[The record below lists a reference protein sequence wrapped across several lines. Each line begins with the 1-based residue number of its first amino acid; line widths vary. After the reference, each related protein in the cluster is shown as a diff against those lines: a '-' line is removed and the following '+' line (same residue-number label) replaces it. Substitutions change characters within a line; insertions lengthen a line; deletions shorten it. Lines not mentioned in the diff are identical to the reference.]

1 MEQTIA
7 SHLLASFPE
16 ASANCQERP
25 KWDTC
30 RGKLGPGVGITTTS
44 LWGGKIAKV
53 DVQLTLLC
61 SVPGQ
66 DSSCSVPCSEIGT

>member
-1 MEQTIA
+1 MG
-7 SHLLASFPE
+7 HLPRE
-16 ASANCQERP
+16 AGPRC
-25 KWDTC
+25 WDHHH
-30 RGKLGPGVGITTTS
+30 LPV
-44 LWGGKIAKV
+44 GGKIAKV